1 MKWDKNSFWKYA
13 KKIIKCSRKIFD
25 YFGKIFWDKT
35 CSFYKRTD
43 FTCACAQKRTLLAPH
58 IFRCDWTL
66 NLADFFLLAPPP
78 CFFVFCFM
86 PGTTSYDPASR
97 PASHDSSYR
106 PLFSWRI
113 FFETLSQ
120 ALVEFAEN
128 DVAVSLM
135 IDFNGTTLMAQR
147 TEILAVSQISI
158 SSDIPDFSPPTC
170 QRKRWSIID
179 SAKIPPR
186 GWLHFSYFSLIISYV
201 NLKS

>member
-1 MKWDKNSFWKYA
+1 MLTGNIWLLRKDFLRQDMLFLQKDWFYMRACAETNPPRTPYISLRLNAEFGWFFPPRTPTLLFRFLFYA
-13 KKIIKCSRKIFD
+13 RDNVLRSRITSRIPWLLLPPSLFL
-25 YFGKIFWDKT
+25 
-35 CSFYKRTD
+35 TD
-43 FTCACAQKRTLLAPH
+43 F
-58 IFRCDWTL
+58 
-66 NLADFFLLAPPP
+66 
-78 CFFVFCFM
+78 
-86 PGTTSYDPASR
+86 
-97 PASHDSSYR
+97 
-106 PLFSWRI
+106 

-170 QRKRWSIID
+170 QRRRWSIID

>member
-1 MKWDKNSFWKYA
+1 MLTGNIWLL
-13 KKIIKCSRKIFD
+13 RKDFLRQD
-25 YFGKIFWDKT
+25 MLFLQKDW
-35 CSFYKRTD
+35 FYMR
-43 FTCACAQKRTLLAPH
+43 ACAETNPPRTPYISLRLNAEFGWFFSSSHPHLAFSFSVLCQGQRPTIPH
-58 IFRCDWTL
+58 HVPHPMT
-66 NLADFFLLAPPP
+66 PPTALSFP
-78 CFFVFCFM
+78 DGF
-86 PGTTSYDPASR
+86 
-97 PASHDSSYR
+97 
-106 PLFSWRI
+106 

-170 QRKRWSIID
+170 QRRRWSIID